1 MSRFKLTLLQRMT
14 VRFFQEKFYTA
25 FPEMVFFRGKKCF
38 FLLKQGKI
46 ALTCPG
52 SEHHQDD
59 ISRGEDTQ
67 LRVSWGMPFDVCQ
80 SCMKSGWP
88 AFAASQ
94 KADATVSS
102 PGMGQAI
109 PLPLFWD
116 VEV

>member
-1 MSRFKLTLLQRMT
+1 
-14 VRFFQEKFYTA
+14 
-25 FPEMVFFRGKKCF
+25 MVFFRGKECF

-59 ISRGEDTQ
+59 IFRGEDTQ
-67 LRVSWGMPFDVCQ
+67 LRDSWGMPFDVCQ
-80 SCMKSGWP
+80 SCMRSGWP

-94 KADATVSS
+94 KADATVST

-109 PLPLFWD
+109 P
-116 VEV
+116 